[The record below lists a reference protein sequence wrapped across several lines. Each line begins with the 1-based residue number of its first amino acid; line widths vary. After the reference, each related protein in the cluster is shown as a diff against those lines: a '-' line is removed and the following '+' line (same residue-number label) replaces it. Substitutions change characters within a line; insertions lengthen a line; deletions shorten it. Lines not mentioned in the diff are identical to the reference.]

1 MAATRFFP
9 KTPPPPCHMCVGW
22 LCVEWCA
29 GVYLMLLDKLCR
41 VLEKHAGHRSGMP
54 AAAKTTSA
62 TNSKNR
68 KEKLTVDIV

>member
-1 MAATRFFP
+1 
-9 KTPPPPCHMCVGW
+9 
-22 LCVEWCA
+22 
-29 GVYLMLLDKLCR
+29 MLLDKLCR